1 VTADYS
7 QAKLQSET
15 DKALFDLGVISGL
28 AYKTSKSKAD
38 EFTTR
43 NNIEDQRLN
52 INQKAIQSQMAE
64 QQAKGD
70 EIRALAELKQN
81 QLDALKVR
89 AGIEGVLVDL
99 PLQVG
104 QHVLP
109 GTMLAKIVQPD
120 HLIAELKV
128 AETQARDV
136 QIGQPA

>member
-1 VTADYS
+1 
-7 QAKLQSET
+7 
-15 DKALFDLGVISGL
+15 VISGL

-64 QQAKGD
+64 QQAKVD

-89 AGIEGVLVDL
+89 AGIEGVLVDFT
-99 PLQVG
+99 VASG
-104 QHVLP
+104 AARFA
-109 GTMLAKIVQPD
+109 GTMLGENCAAGSPD
-120 HLIAELKV
+120 RRVESR
-128 AETQARDV
+128 RDA
-136 QIGQPA
+136 GT